1 MDNVIKVGGIQPNEY
16 QVLSRRT
23 QNETLSTEDKRRHAL
38 FGLSAEVG
46 EIMSIFQHE
55 YQGKPADK
63 DKVLDECSDLCWF
76 LNELLDTYHINF
88 ADVLQY
94 NIDKLRKRYPVSFDP
109 KRSEHRH
116 EYGEDAQ

>member
-46 EIMSIFQHE
+46 EIHSLYQHE
-55 YQGKPADK
+55 YQGKPVDK
-63 DKVLDECSDLCWF
+63 DRVIDECGDLCWF
-76 LNELLDTYHINF
+76 LNELLDTYHVDF
-88 ADVLQY
+88 EEVLSY
-94 NIDKLRKRYPVSFDP
+94 NVNKLKKRYPAGFSEE
-109 KRSEHRH
+109 RSEKRH
-116 EYGEDAQ
+116 EL